1 MMRPFIPVLES
12 WGLLAA
18 YGKREEHAMRYGR
31 LAPISHSMLFSF
43 TDAYARTF
51 GNLLIVRMQLVQMFT
66 GRFTPSISTRR
77 CCTLRTKRRRVR
89 RCEWLTLL
97 PCIGLRP
104 QISQR
109 PDIHHSSFLFVR
121 KVTFGPV
128 SENPPATY
136 CESAG
141 HVVFSSQIRKAAILS
156 FREWQHKRNWTRHAS

>member
-109 PDIHHSSFLFVR
+109 PDIHYSSLLFSLPETLDLFGAGGILPLWASGRKQVLYQPPVR
-121 KVTFGPV
+121 
-128 SENPPATY
+128 E
-136 CESAG
+136 
-141 HVVFSSQIRKAAILS
+141 
-156 FREWQHKRNWTRHAS
+156 

>member
-109 PDIHHSSFLFVR
+109 PDIHYSSLL
-121 KVTFGPV
+121 
-128 SENPPATY
+128 
-136 CESAG
+136 
-141 HVVFSSQIRKAAILS
+141 FSSLYLKPLTFSGRVVYFPCGQAAGNRFFTNLPFGS
-156 FREWQHKRNWTRHAS
+156 KTFER

>member
-1 MMRPFIPVLES
+1 
-12 WGLLAA
+12 
-18 YGKREEHAMRYGR
+18 
-31 LAPISHSMLFSF
+31 MLFSF

-66 GRFTPSISTRR
+66 GRFTPSIS
-77 CCTLRTKRRRVR
+77 KRRRVR

-109 PDIHHSSFLFVR
+109 PDIHHSSLLFVR

-141 HVVFSSQIRKAAILS
+141 HVVSSSQIRKAAI
-156 FREWQHKRNWTRHAS
+156 F